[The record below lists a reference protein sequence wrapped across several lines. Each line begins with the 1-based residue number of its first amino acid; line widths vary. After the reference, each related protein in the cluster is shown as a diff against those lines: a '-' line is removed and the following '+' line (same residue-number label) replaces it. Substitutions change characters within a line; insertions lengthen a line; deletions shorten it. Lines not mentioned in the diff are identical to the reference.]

1 MKIYRYIA
9 FIAAAVII
17 ISCDDNTSSIG
28 TILTDNKDNLEVTTD
43 SFVVATRSIA
53 SDSVLSRSTTA
64 YLGKVRDPE
73 TGAYIT
79 GDYMTQFHI
88 FENYT
93 FPDRDR
99 MRSLIDGEIVADSCE
114 INLFYENTSYGDS
127 LAAMKLTMYEM
138 ATPMEESQFYY
149 SNYNPMEKGLIRSEN
164 GIAKERAYTLKNMN
178 LSDEERAKATT
189 RSIRIK
195 LNDPYTSSDGKTYNN
210 YGSYI
215 IDKYYQ
221 DAANYRNSYTFTHNV
236 VPGFYFKTTNGLG
249 SMADI
254 YMTQIAV
261 YFRYLHSDTVAVGTA
276 AFSGTEEVLQTTT
289 FINDE
294 GSVKRLVDDHTCTYL
309 KTPAGIFTEATLP
322 IDEMLRGH
330 ESDTINTAKIVF
342 RRINNST
349 DSPYA
354 LGPPT
359 TLLMVPKSRMHS
371 FFEKHEVADSKT
383 TFIATL
389 STSQNS
395 YTFNNIST
403 LIKDLY
409 SRRGTEDWNKV
420 VLIPVVTTYN
430 AQNELTK
437 VVHDMSLKSTRLIGG
452 SENTNGDIKIS
463 VIYSKFK

>member
-1 MKIYRYIA
+1 M
-9 FIAAAVII
+9 
-17 ISCDDNTSSIG
+17 
-28 TILTDNKDNLEVTTD
+28 
-43 SFVVATRSIA
+43 
-53 SDSVLSRSTTA
+53 
-64 YLGKVRDPE
+64 
-73 TGAYIT
+73 
-79 GDYMTQFHI
+79 
-88 FENYT
+88 
-93 FPDRDR
+93 
-99 MRSLIDGEIVADSCE
+99 
-114 INLFYENTSYGDS
+114 
-127 LAAMKLTMYEM
+127 
-138 ATPMEESQFYY
+138 
-149 SNYNPMEKGLIRSEN
+149 
-164 GIAKERAYTLKNMN
+164 
-178 LSDEERAKATT
+178 
-189 RSIRIK
+189 
-195 LNDPYTSSDGKTYNN
+195 
-210 YGSYI
+210 
-215 IDKYYQ
+215 
-221 DAANYRNSYTFTHNV
+221 
-236 VPGFYFKTTNGLG
+236 
-249 SMADI
+249 
-254 YMTQIAV
+254 
-261 YFRYLHSDTVAVGTA
+261 
-276 AFSGTEEVLQTTT
+276 LQTTT

-330 ESDTINTAKIVF
+330 ENDTINTAKIVF